1 MSTAAALPERAPSRY
16 RVLRGKSISS
26 SRPVGIFRDVASE
39 IAQRSPRRR
48 GRSNTASSRTGALT
62 EQSPNVPPLP
72 SYAFTP
78 KITNIPPPPTFKF
91 KDGVKHAGLKPSSAE
106 AGPSTQREQPKER
119 TGDVIDASAQAERD
133 DAERRRID
141 EIEAAQ
147 WAEEVARLEAETDRI
162 LAEQKKRDLAR
173 LQTQLSTPP
182 PKVRSPMLEKL
193 AIFTRRKGSNF
204 GSQPGTPTST
214 NTAVFSINMSRGSSL
229 ETPSSPL
236 APKFSPLANK
246 HAPFGSDV
254 PLSAINGPTERVSR
268 VGKLEPLRIYTDPL
282 PRESQSAVFRP
293 PSHSQSL
300 WRHRPLMFYAPHL
313 NSCSTILVPPL
324 AW

>member
-1 MSTAAALPERAPSRY
+1 M
-16 RVLRGKSISS
+16 SS
-26 SRPVGIFRDVASE
+26 STPVEIFRDVASE

-48 GRSNTASSRTGALT
+48 GRSNTASSRTGPLA

-72 SYAFTP
+72 SYAITP
-78 KITNIPPPPTFKF
+78 KITYIPPPPTFKF
-91 KDGVKHAGLKPSSAE
+91 NGGVKGVGHKPILTE
-106 AGPSTQREQPKER
+106 AGPSTQREQPKQKTSDEF
-119 TGDVIDASAQAERD
+119 DASVQAERD

-182 PKVRSPMLEKL
+182 PKVRSPIFEKL

-204 GSQPGTPTST
+204 GSQPGTPTSV
-214 NTAVFSINMSRGSSL
+214 NTAVFSTNMSRGSSL

-236 APKFSPLANK
+236 ASKHSPLANK
-246 HAPFGSDV
+246 HTTFGSDV
-254 PLSAINGPTERVSR
+254 PLSAINGPSERVSYNDEFGVPDVYTNSLHR
-268 VGKLEPLRIYTDPL
+268 ELLSVVFHPLL
-282 PRESQSAVFRP
+282 L
-293 PSHSQSL
+293 SQSL
-300 WRHRPLMFYAPHL
+300 
-313 NSCSTILVPPL
+313 
-324 AW
+324 